1 MAMEINRN
9 YSSYGA
15 QGIRE
20 SGAAGN
26 VKKQETENI
35 VKKAGSGKAET
46 DKSERDRKSTRLNSS
61 HM

>member
-26 VKKQETENI
+26 VRKQKI
-35 VKKAGSGKAET
+35 
-46 DKSERDRKSTRLNSS
+46 L
-61 HM
+61 